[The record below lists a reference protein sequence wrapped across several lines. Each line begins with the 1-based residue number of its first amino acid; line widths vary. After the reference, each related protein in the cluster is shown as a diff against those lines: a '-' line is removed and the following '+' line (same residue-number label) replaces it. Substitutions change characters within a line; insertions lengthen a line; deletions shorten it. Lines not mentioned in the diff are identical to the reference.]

1 MRLQH
6 WVGVCIPSGWPLAE
20 DALPVTMMQHAVA
33 CAMGLKCYLV
43 CSVYEL
49 RYFNIADNEAEE
61 EE

>member
-1 MRLQH
+1 MCWGLSFAGTTTACWCLWELEAQ
-6 WVGVCIPSGWPLAE
+6 GYIP
-20 DALPVTMMQHAVA
+20 
-33 CAMGLKCYLV
+33 CC

>member
-1 MRLQH
+1 MCTFVLVKVRL
-6 WVGVCIPSGWPLAE
+6 VEIE
-20 DALPVTMMQHAVA
+20 
-33 CAMGLKCYLV
+33 CAP